1 MARGF
6 GTRAARRAQAQRD
19 ELKALRDEVKK
30 LRNAEDVDE
39 EALQVAVDN
48 LRSEHRLF
56 REDVRAV
63 IESNEE
69 LQASLQEARGTMISV
84 TGPTAAEGHFGVVV
98 KIRNLCMGQHGW
110 PIIKWSGL
118 TLF

>member
-1 MARGF
+1 M
-6 GTRAARRAQAQRD
+6 QAQRD

-69 LQASLQEARGTMISV
+69 LQASLQEARENHDFGDRSHRGGRPFRGGGEDQKPMH
-84 TGPTAAEGHFGVVV
+84 GPAWLAHYKVVGANPFLTTFSP
-98 KIRNLCMGQHGW
+98 NL
-110 PIIKWSGL
+110 
-118 TLF
+118 